1 MAITAQA
8 MGYCPLGLSEM
19 GILGAVRILANVLLL
34 VPGVGLALDLTLL
47 RNATTSLQIAVVL
60 VATGASFVGGWLSA
74 DIRKGVVLPV
84 GLLVSL
90 LVGYAAFGAPYDVEP
105 IGFAIFLSIMY
116 GGLAAAIFS
125 TGWVARR
132 VVARIWK

>member
-1 MAITAQA
+1 
-8 MGYCPLGLSEM
+8 M
-19 GILGAVRILANVLLL
+19 GIPGAVRILANVLLL

-84 GLLVSL
+84 SFLVSL
-90 LVGYAAFGAPYDVEP
+90 LVGYAAFGAPYDVDP
-105 IGFAIFLSIMY
+105 IGFAIFLSVVY

-125 TGWVARR
+125 AGWMARR